1 MPCFAKKFLRR
12 TTGEALKR
20 QLSQRRSGSFLIF
33 NHRKGVLLW
42 IAMYR
47 TQNLHVKEIV
57 RLLSPR
63 ELKGQLASDE
73 AVSAT
78 VARSR
83 ERIIRILRQEDPRML
98 VVIGPCSIHEKK
110 SALEYAE
117 RLNAMRKELAD
128 RMEIVMR
135 VYFEKPRTTIGW
147 KGLINDPHLDGS
159 QDIETGLKVARELLL
174 EIVAMGLPTATEFLD
189 PVVPQYIAELVSWAA
204 IGARTTESQTHREM
218 ASGLSMPVGLKNGTD
233 GSLQTAIDAMGAT
246 RHPHSFLGINE
257 DGVTSIVRTTGN
269 PHAHVVL
276 RGGRAKTNYDAE
288 SIRAAEEKLISEK
301 LQPVLM
307 VDCSHANSE
316 KKFARQEDVWHS
328 VISQRTEGT
337 RSLIGLMV
345 ESSLFEGNQPIP
357 KNLKD
362 LRYGVSITDSCIGW
376 ETTERMLRWGYEALA
391 KAVPAMASSA

>member
-1 MPCFAKKFLRR
+1 M
-12 TTGEALKR
+12 
-20 QLSQRRSGSFLIF
+20 
-33 NHRKGVLLW
+33 
-42 IAMYR
+42 
-47 TQNLHVKEIV
+47 
-57 RLLSPR
+57 
-63 ELKGQLASDE
+63 
-73 AVSAT
+73 
-78 VARSR
+78 
-83 ERIIRILRQEDPRML
+83 
-98 VVIGPCSIHEKK
+98 VIGPCSIHEKK

-117 RLNAMRKELAD
+117 RLNAMRKEFAD
-128 RMEIVMR
+128 SMEIVMR

-159 QDIETGLKVARELLL
+159 QDIEAGLKIAREVLL
-174 EIVAMGLPTATEFLD
+174 EIVTMGLPTATEFLD
-189 PVVPQYIAELVSWAA
+189 PIVPQYIADLVSWAA

-276 RGGRAKTNYDAE
+276 RGGRSKTNYDAE

-316 KKFARQEDVWHS
+316 KKFARQEEVWHS
-328 VISQRTEGT
+328 VIRQRIEGT
-337 RSLIGLMV
+337 RSLIGLMA

-362 LRYGVSITDSCIGW
+362 LQYGVSITDSCIGW
-376 ETTERMLRWGYEALA
+376 EATERMIRWAGEVLPKTLSATA
-391 KAVPAMASSA
+391 PAA

>member
-1 MPCFAKKFLRR
+1 
-12 TTGEALKR
+12 
-20 QLSQRRSGSFLIF
+20 
-33 NHRKGVLLW
+33 
-42 IAMYR
+42 MYR

-57 RLLSPR
+57 QLLSPG
-63 ELKGQLASDE
+63 ELKKQLPSNEEVA
-73 AVSAT
+73 AT

-83 ERIIRILRQEDPRML
+83 ERIIRILRKEDPRLL

-117 RLNAMRKELAD
+117 RLNTMRKEFAD

-159 QDIETGLKVARELLL
+159 QDIETGLKIARELLL
-174 EIVAMGLPTATEFLD
+174 EIVGMGLPAATEFLD
-189 PVVPQYIAELVSWAA
+189 PVVPQYIADLVSWAA

-233 GSLQTAIDAMGAT
+233 GSLQIAIDAMGAT

-257 DGVTSIVRTTGN
+257 DGATSIVRTTGN

-288 SIRAAEEKLISEK
+288 SIRQAEEKLVSEK

-328 VISQRTEGT
+328 VIQQRVEGT
-337 RSLIGLMV
+337 TSLIGLMV
-345 ESSLFEGNQPIP
+345 ESNLFEGNQPFP
-357 KNLKD
+357 AKLKD
-362 LRYGVSITDSCIGW
+362 LHYGVSITDSCIGW
-376 ETTERMLRWGYEALA
+376 EATERMLRWAGEMLSKAL
-391 KAVPAMASSA
+391 PTTASTA